1 MSKLNQVWIIA
12 SDKSA
17 IAELTAGAHTL
28 GNSVTLLLAGSRENA
43 IGADTV
49 YYFGGTGEK
58 QTFLAYVPAMVQLAV
73 EKKPDVILTDTSRN
87 GRYAAA
93 FLAAAF
99 QTNAMTD
106 VMEVWLEGTDVL
118 TKRMVYG
125 GSAFRIEKAAG
136 TAVICAGAGVFAG
149 AETAE
154 AGVIED
160 AAASEAAGIVFKEKS
175 TKTAQAVNLAAAKK
189 IISVGRGLGDAA
201 NLPAVEAFAEKI
213 GAEIGCSRPV
223 AEEEKW
229 MPKERYIGIS
239 GCMVKADVYVAAG
252 ISGQVQHMAG
262 ANQSKT
268 IIAINKDSSAP
279 VFSQCDYGI
288 VGDLMKILPA
298 LTAKL

>member
-1 MSKLNQVWIIA
+1 MSKLNQVWVIA
-12 SDKSA
+12 SDKSV
-17 IAELTAGAHTL
+17 IAELTAGARTL
-28 GNSVTLLLAGSRENA
+28 GETVTLLLAGSRDA
-43 IGADTV
+43 AVGADHV
-49 YYFGGTGEK
+49 FYFGETGDR
-58 QTFLAYVPAMVQLAV
+58 QSFLAYVPAMVKLV
-73 EKKPDVILTDTSRN
+73 LEKKPELILTDTSRN

-93 FLAAAF
+93 FAAAACR
-99 QTNAMTD
+99 TNAMTD
-106 VMEVWLEGTDVL
+106 VMEVWLEGSDVV

-125 GSAFRIEKAAG
+125 GSAFRTEKASA
-136 TAVICAGAGVFAG
+136 TAVICAGAGVFTG
-149 AETAE
+149 VDSAE
-154 AGVIED
+154 AGSIED
-160 AAASEAAGIVFKEKS
+160 VAGPEAGGIVFKEKS
-175 TKTAQAVNLAAAKK
+175 TKSVQPVNLAAAKK

-239 GCMVKADVYVAAG
+239 GCMVKADVYIAAG

-288 VGDLMKILPA
+288 VGDLMKVLPA